1 MAPHKKNKNIELIT
15 GDPKKAIRKLSVP
28 MMVSMLLIVLYNL
41 ADSVWV
47 AGLGADALAAIGF
60 ITPLFMVLVGLGNGL
75 GAGANSLIARYIG
88 ADNYPQANNSGLHA
102 IVLSIIV
109 SVIFTVIMLLVLK
122 PILVVMGAGNTI
134 PYAMEYGV
142 IIFGGLIIFVFS
154 GVASAIFRSEG
165 DMKRA
170 TYAIAVTA
178 VLNIILDPIFI
189 YVLNFGI
196 AGAAWAT
203 IISATMSCVV
213 MGYWIWGK
221 RDLYLDYDFKQYFKW
236 DKKIIIDT
244 FQVAIPSTLENVIMS
259 ALAILINAML
269 VMCSGTT
276 AVAVYTASMRIVQIA
291 MIPLIGIATAVI
303 TVAGVA
309 YGAHNYK
316 NLKLGHSYSIKL
328 GFLVS
333 IGLGAIMFIFSNQIA
348 YAFSYT
354 AASASMAGDLATAI
368 SILSLFVLAI
378 PFGIMSSMVFQGVGK
393 GINSLI
399 ITLLRSLILEGI
411 FAYTFGILLGFGV
424 VGIYAGVLLG
434 CFVGGMF
441 GYGWAKLFIKRYT
454 KDIINR
460 FGEIEEGNEEVAES

>member
-1 MAPHKKNKNIELIT
+1 MATHKKNDNIELIT

-28 MMVSMLLIVLYNL
+28 MMVSMLLIVLYNV
-41 ADSVWV
+41 ADSIWV
-47 AGLGADALAAIGF
+47 AGLGADALAAVGF
-60 ITPLFMVLVGLGNGL
+60 ITPLFMVLVGLGNGI

-88 ADNYPQANNSGLHA
+88 ADNYDQANNSGLHA
-102 IVLSIIV
+102 IILSIIV
-109 SVIFTVIMLLVLK
+109 SIIFTAIMLIILK
-122 PILVVMGAGNTI
+122 PVLVVMGAGKTI
-134 PYAMEYGV
+134 SFAMEYGN

-178 VLNIILDPIFI
+178 ILNIILDPIFI
-189 YVLNFGI
+189 YYLNLGI
-196 AGAAWAT
+196 AGAGWAT
-203 IISATMSCVV
+203 IISATMSCIV
-213 MGYWIWGK
+213 MGYWIWVK
-221 RDLYLDYDFKQYFKW
+221 RDLYLDYDFKKYFKW
-236 DKKIIIDT
+236 NKHIVFDI
-244 FQVAIPSTLENVIMS
+244 FQVAIPSTLETVIMS

-269 VMCSGTT
+269 VMCSGTD
-276 AVAVYTASMRIVQIA
+276 AVAVYTAAMRIVQMV

-316 NLKLGHSYSIKL
+316 HLKLGHSYSIKIGFIISIIL
-328 GFLVS
+328 GV
-333 IGLGAIMFIFSNQIA
+333 IMVVFSKQIA

-354 AASASMAGDLATAI
+354 AASASIAADLATAI

-399 ITLLRSLILEGI
+399 ITLLRSLILEGV
-411 FAYTFGILLGFGV
+411 FAYTLGILLGWGV
-424 VGIYAGVLLG
+424 VGIYVGVLLG
-434 CFVGGMF
+434 CFCGGIF
-441 GYGWAKLFIKRYT
+441 GYVWAKLFIKGYT
-454 KDIINR
+454 KDIINKY
-460 FGEIEEGNEEVAES
+460 GEIPDKEEVAES